1 MWCGGQGVWGGETR
15 HIYHELMVRVW
26 RSEHTS
32 EVTSVKPVFL
42 PTFMWF

>member
-1 MWCGGQGVWGGETR
+1 MNVVWRVGWGVR
-15 HIYHELMVRVW
+15 HVYHELMVRVW

-32 EVTSVKPVFL
+32 EVTSVKSVSL